1 MKLVNRVLG
10 ASLVGMVAMGSLVGC
25 GETTSAR
32 ATSAAS
38 EAPVEIVFWHSMG
51 GVGGEALQQLA
62 DGFNSSQD
70 KIKVEVQY
78 QGSYDEAINKL
89 KSASLGAASPD
100 LMQLYDIGTR
110 WMIDSE
116 YACKMQDFIDA
127 EGFDTS
133 ELEENILAYYSINDA
148 LYSMPFNSSTPIL
161 YYNKDLFKEVGLD
174 PEVAPKSIEEMM
186 AYSEK
191 LAKKEGN
198 NVTTYGANIQIYGW
212 FFEQF
217 LVKSGLDYA
226 NNGNGR
232 TDAATAVSFDE
243 NGGGLRIMEK
253 WLEAVDAGNMV
264 NLGRDEDVNKDAFTA
279 GNSAMLLGSTASL
292 STIKAS
298 INGKFELGTAYFPGV
313 TNEDQGGVS
322 IGGGSLWIMDK
333 EDDAKEQAAWE
344 FVKYLISAESQV
356 KWSKATGY
364 FPITTKAYDLPE
376 MTAHLEAQ
384 PEFKTAIDQLHDSK
398 GSTGALLAVFP
409 EARACIEENIEKL
422 LNHELTPEEAVN
434 ASAQTINKAI
444 ERYNKTK

>member
-1 MKLVNRVLG
+1 
-10 ASLVGMVAMGSLVGC
+10 
-25 GETTSAR
+25 
-32 ATSAAS
+32 
-38 EAPVEIVFWHSMG
+38 
-51 GVGGEALQQLA
+51 
-62 DGFNSSQD
+62 
-70 KIKVEVQY
+70 
-78 QGSYDEAINKL
+78 
-89 KSASLGAASPD
+89 
-100 LMQLYDIGTR
+100 
-110 WMIDSE
+110 
-116 YACKMQDFIDA
+116 
-127 EGFDTS
+127 
-133 ELEENILAYYSINDA
+133 
-148 LYSMPFNSSTPIL
+148 
-161 YYNKDLFKEVGLD
+161 
-174 PEVAPKSIEEMM
+174 
-186 AYSEK
+186 
-191 LAKKEGN
+191 
-198 NVTTYGANIQIYGW
+198 
-212 FFEQF
+212 
-217 LVKSGLDYA
+217 
-226 NNGNGR
+226 
-232 TDAATAVSFDE
+232 
-243 NGGGLRIMEK
+243 MEK